1 MPGIGVCMKIA
12 FDPVLIRDGI
22 IGIVPCIAMKRRA
35 YLEYVLRTEKILPYA
50 LYKNEAKQ

>member
-1 MPGIGVCMKIA
+1 MKIA
-12 FDPVLIRDGI
+12 FDPVLFRDGI